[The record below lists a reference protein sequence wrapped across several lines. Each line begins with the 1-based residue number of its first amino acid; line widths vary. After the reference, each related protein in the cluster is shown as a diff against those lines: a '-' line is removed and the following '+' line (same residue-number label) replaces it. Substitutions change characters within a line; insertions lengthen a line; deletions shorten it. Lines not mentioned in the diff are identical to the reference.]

1 MARQLH
7 HASPLPLLL
16 SCSRQLKA
24 APASLVCMHIDAAM
38 LPPPPASHL
47 RRHSRCL
54 FEDGQRLQ
62 ALADVRG
69 LESKHQE
76 QRRAEGSSPLQN
88 VISAAGQACM
98 PAVAGSGNRAPP
110 EVFWAC
116 PSTTVAQ
123 FLKQV
128 AAAVASKGKQPG
140 AAAADLAAVAQL
152 SKAVQVALGGAMQRR
167 AHQQQWHGAALN
179 AAVAGLD
186 EPEWTAGADVRAALE
201 ALADAC
207 CRCATVRSSQCC
219 YCGAARGMH
228 QACGADVNALLL
240 WPPPPALPCPVLQAA
255 LPAAARGASSAP
267 GQRAPAV

>member
-1 MARQLH
+1 
-7 HASPLPLLL
+7 
-16 SCSRQLKA
+16 
-24 APASLVCMHIDAAM
+24 MHIDAAM